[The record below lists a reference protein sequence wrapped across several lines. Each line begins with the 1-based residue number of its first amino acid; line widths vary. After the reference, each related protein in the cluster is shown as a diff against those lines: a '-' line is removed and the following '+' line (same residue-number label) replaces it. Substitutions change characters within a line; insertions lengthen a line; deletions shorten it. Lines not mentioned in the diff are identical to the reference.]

1 MRAKLRFCWVFVAL
15 AVVALVVACESD
27 DPGKNDSTPNLSV
40 VQDDTAPIDAAKSEL
55 IYREAVTAVRNRK
68 AETGEYFYM
77 EEDILLVEQS
87 LGLNPGYLKALEVL
101 AWVYSTYSAYLN
113 DDAAHKTALDY
124 AQELFRENGEIDVAA
139 YEILGAAYYANGN
152 LALGTQFF
160 DEAIER
166 APTDEVAESFRQE
179 KKDLL
184 EMYKAKLGQPPISQ

>member
-1 MRAKLRFCWVFVAL
+1 MRAKLQFGWVFIAL
-15 AVVALVVACESD
+15 AVVALVVACGSD

-87 LGLNPGYLKALEVL
+87 LVLNPGYLKALEVL

-113 DDAAHKTALDY
+113 DDAAHKTALKY
-124 AQELFRENGEIDVAA
+124 AQELFRENREIDVAA

-160 DEAIER
+160 DEAI
-166 APTDEVAESFRQE
+166 
-179 KKDLL
+179 
-184 EMYKAKLGQPPISQ
+184 